1 MPARKFRVIPG
12 ATQEGTR
19 PRMEAES
26 KQSGRAARA
35 GLVALLCALAAL
47 AALQPVRS
55 ADFWHHLKAGEYA
68 AQHGPARTEPFAHT
82 ARGREWIQFEW
93 LAQLMLYLGYR
104 HAGPTPL
111 ILVKAALAALAFGL
125 LLRAC
130 VLRARSMAPAAIA
143 AMAAVCALAPRSFVR
158 PEMFSLPLLGVC
170 LLLLEAAGR
179 GRRRALWWLV
189 PVFAL
194 WPNLHGLYAG
204 ALALVGVAAVGDAI
218 AVFLRRWTWGWNDTA
233 GQDRPCH
240 PSEKSDASGSCG
252 ASGVA
257 GPVLPGPVLQPGAA
271 VPQGTGP
278 VLRRRFLWRWAVLPA
293 CLAATLCNPYGW
305 RVWAI
310 PFRLIGSPIFK
321 RVIGEWQRSEWS
333 MLAEPCYWPVLLL
346 TLLALRYARRLH
358 PADILRLL
366 VFGFLAVVGK
376 RHLSLYA
383 FVCAPVFAAALE
395 PALGGVAKKVVSVKL
410 RAIGAA
416 ALLLLMAWG
425 ALGWPAFS
433 HLGLGIRREVYPV
446 KAAAFLRR
454 EAIPGRLFNTYRLGN
469 YFLWRLDQEMNP
481 VFIDGRI
488 DMYGPGILADYEEI
502 QAAGPRW
509 REKLDRYG
517 VEIVILAIRAKGD
530 QDRLADRLMASAD
543 WNLVYW
549 DDRDLLFL
557 KNIPRYGEV
566 IARLGIWRIR
576 PDAFDVRTCRDREMW
591 RRAVAEFERK
601 LAQDPACIHAHDLL
615 ASCYE
620 VAGLYREAVP
630 HYAAVLGAD
639 PKSGAAAYNLG
650 AALLR
655 TGEHERA
662 EGLLLMSLRHG
673 APPVPALRTL
683 GNLYYETKRYDRAIA
698 VYRRA
703 LRIAPDDWRTYWN
716 LSIACGPA

>member
-1 MPARKFRVIPG
+1 
-12 ATQEGTR
+12 
-19 PRMEAES
+19 MEAEP
-26 KQSGRAARA
+26 KQPGRAARA
-35 GLVALLCALAAL
+35 GLVVLLCALAAL
-47 AALQPVRS
+47 AAMQPIRS
-55 ADFWHHLKAGEYA
+55 ADFWHHVKAGEYA
-68 AQHGPARTEPFAHT
+68 AQHGPARAEPFAHT
-82 ARGREWIQFEW
+82 ARGREWIQFEY

-111 ILVKAALAALAFGL
+111 ILVKASLAALAFGL

-143 AMAAVCALAPRSFVR
+143 AMAAVCAFAPRSFVR
-158 PEMFSLPLLGVC
+158 PEMFSLPLLGACV
-170 LLLLEAAGR
+170 LLLAAAGR

-204 ALALVGVAAVGDAI
+204 ALVLVGVAAVGDAV
-218 AVFLRRWTWGWNDTA
+218 AVFLRGWTWGWNDTA
-233 GQDRPCH
+233 
-240 PSEKSDASGSCG
+240 S
-252 ASGVA
+252 
-257 GPVLPGPVLQPGAA
+257 QPRAA
-271 VPQGTGP
+271 VPQEGWVGP
-278 VLRRRFLWRWAVLPA
+278 ARRRRLLWRWAVLPG

-305 RVWAI
+305 RVWEI
-310 PFRLIGSPIFK
+310 PFRLIGNPIFE
-321 RVIGEWQRSEWS
+321 RVIVEWQPSEWS
-333 MLAEPCYWPVLLL
+333 MLAEPCYWPMLLL
-346 TLLALRYARRLH
+346 TLLALRYTRRLH
-358 PADILRLL
+358 PADILQLL
-366 VFGFLAVVGK
+366 VFGFLAVGGK

-395 PALGGVAKKVVSVKL
+395 PGLGAVAKKVASTRL
-410 RAIGAA
+410 RTLGTA

-425 ALGWPAFS
+425 ALGWPMFS
-433 HLGLGIRREVYPV
+433 RLGYGVRREVYPV
-446 KAAAFLRR
+446 KVAAFLRR

-469 YFLWRLDQEMNP
+469 YFLWHLDQETNP

-488 DMYGPGILADYEEI
+488 DMYGPRILADYEEI

-530 QDRLADRLMASAD
+530 RDRLADRLMADAD

-557 KNIPRYGEV
+557 RNIPRYGEV
-566 IARLGIWRIR
+566 IARLGVWRIR
-576 PDAFDVRTCRDREMW
+576 PDTFDVQTCRDREMW

-601 LAQDPACIHAHDLL
+601 LARDPACIRAHDLL
-615 ASCYE
+615 ASCCE
-620 VAGLYREAVP
+620 AAGLYREAVP

-655 TGEHERA
+655 TGERGRA
-662 EGLLLMSLRHG
+662 EELLLMSLRHG

-698 VYRRA
+698 AYRRA
-703 LRIAPDDWRTYWN
+703 LRLAPDDWRTYWN
-716 LSIACGPA
+716 LSIVCGPAGRPGLRREALEKVLELNPNHVGARRELDALKQAPRGGEQH

>member
-1 MPARKFRVIPG
+1 
-12 ATQEGTR
+12 
-19 PRMEAES
+19 MEAEP

-35 GLVALLCALAAL
+35 GLAALLCALAAL
-47 AALQPVRS
+47 AAIQPVRS
-55 ADFWHHLKAGEYA
+55 ADFWHHVKAGEYA
-68 AQHGPARTEPFAHT
+68 AQHGPAGTEPFAHT

-111 ILVKAALAALAFGL
+111 ILVKAVLAALAFGL

-170 LLLLEAAGR
+170 VLLLEAAGR

-204 ALALVGVAAVGDAI
+204 ALALVGVAAAGDAI
-218 AVFLRRWTWGWNDTA
+218 AVFLRGWTWGWNDP
-233 GQDRPCH
+233 D
-240 PSEKSDASGSCG
+240 S
-252 ASGVA
+252 
-257 GPVLPGPVLQPGAA
+257 QPGAA
-271 VPQGTGP
+271 VPQGGWAGP
-278 VLRRRFLWRWAVLPA
+278 QLRRRFLWRWAVLPA

-321 RVIGEWQRSEWS
+321 RVIGEWQPSEWS
-333 MLAEPCYWPVLLL
+333 MLAEPYYWPMLLL

-366 VFGFLAVVGK
+366 VFAVLAVGGK

-395 PALGGVAKKVVSVKL
+395 PALGRLAKKVVSVKL
-410 RAIGAA
+410 RTVGAA
-416 ALLLLMAWG
+416 ALLLLMAWS
-425 ALGWPAFS
+425 ALGWPTFS
-433 HLGLGIRREVYPV
+433 RLGFGIRQEVYPA

-454 EAIPGRLFNTYRLGN
+454 EGIPGRLFNTYRFGN
-469 YFLWRLDQEMNP
+469 YFLWRLDQETNP

-488 DMYGPGILADYEEI
+488 DMYGPGILADYEVI

-530 QDRLADRLMASAD
+530 RDRLADRLMAGTD
-543 WNLVYW
+543 WNLAYW
-549 DDRDLLFL
+549 DDRVLLFL

-566 IARLGIWRIR
+566 IARLGAWRIR
-576 PDAFDVRTCRDREMW
+576 PDTFDVRTCSDRETR
-591 RRAVAEFERK
+591 RRAAAEFERK
-601 LAQDPACIHAHDLL
+601 LARDPACIRAHDLL
-615 ASCYE
+615 ASCCE
-620 VAGLYREAVP
+620 AAGLYREAVP

-655 TGEHERA
+655 TGEHGRA
-662 EGLLLMSLRHG
+662 EELLLLALKRG
-673 APPVPALRTL
+673 APRVPALRTL
-683 GNLYYETKRYDRAIA
+683 GNLYYETKRYDRALA
-698 VYRRA
+698 AYRRV

-716 LSIACGPA
+716 LSIACAAAGRPGLRREALEKVLELNPDHTGARRELDALKQTPRGAERH